1 MRTATFV
8 GGAGIA
14 LLLSLP
20 ASAVELKLAHS
31 HQDSMESEIHVAS
44 WLFQKYA
51 QDFGT
56 NFSVT
61 IHPNNQLG
69 QEREVYEAMQLGSGA
84 DCIISGTAILGNF
97 EKKIGVLDLPFLW
110 KDYDHVHRVLDGEVG
125 TELATELREGGFE
138 VIAWLD
144 SWGYRN
150 VATTSKAVN
159 TAEDLHGLKI
169 RTIPTDTYVK
179 ALNAMGANATPMA
192 FGEIYTAM
200 ETGVLDGLEHN
211 ASIILANKFNEV
223 AHNYALTRHLF
234 GPLAFVCSSTF
245 VSSLSEA
252 DRATLDKAARFARDA
267 QRALAPLR
275 EGEALAA
282 LAAAGVNVTT
292 VDTAPFQAA
301 ANGVQDELAKSF
313 DATATL
319 EKIRAAA
326 AN

>member
-1 MRTATFV
+1 MKT
-8 GGAGIA
+8 A
-14 LLLSLP
+14 LLAGSVAFALLMSS
-20 ASAVELKLAHS
+20 AAYAVELKLAHA
-31 HQDSMESEIHVAS
+31 HQDSMESEIHTAS
-44 WLFQKYA
+44 WLLQKYA

-56 NFSVT
+56 DFSVT

-97 EKKIGVLDLPFLW
+97 EKKVGVLDLPFMW
-110 KDYDHVHRVLDGEVG
+110 KNYDHVHQVLDGEVG
-125 TELATELREGGFE
+125 KELSAELRESGFE

-150 VATTSKAVN
+150 VATTKKAVN
-159 TAEDLHGLKI
+159 SVEDLHGLKI

-179 ALNAMGANATPMA
+179 AINAMGANATPMA

-223 AHNYALTRHLF
+223 AHHYALTRHLF
-234 GPLAFVCSSTF
+234 GPLALVCSTTF
-245 VSSLSEA
+245 INSLSEK
-252 DRATLDKAARFARDA
+252 DKATLNQAAFFARDA

-275 EGEALAA
+275 EQEAFAA
-282 LAAAGVNVTT
+282 LVAAGVTVTE
-292 VDTAPFQAA
+292 VDTSPLQSA
-301 ANGVQDELAKSF
+301 ANAVQDELAQSF
-313 DATATL
+313 GATETL
-319 EKIRAAA
+319 AKIRALAP
-326 AN
+326 N